1 MITDREIISRFK
13 IKPKDKVLD
22 IGGSMRQR
30 EEIRVDTLVDI
41 ISPEEAPY
49 GPSKLQ
55 ATHFVRLDVVKQKL
69 PFKDKEFDFCLCS
82 HTLEDLTYP
91 FLVIEEMER
100 VAKRGLIVT
109 PSMGADMVFSH
120 INFTD
125 WLTGARRVPGLGH
138 HKWFFYKR
146 RGKLR
151 IIPKNYA
158 ILFTHRFQV
167 VDWRGEDEALNYW
180 EEGIDYEAGDDLN
193 IHKLIDEYK
202 AYIRNNNSKITFGRA
217 LFFIDSPIIYIKELA
232 KSLLNRGEGF
242 KYRKEL

>member
-120 INFTD
+120 YDLSD
-125 WLTGARRVPGLGH
+125 WLTGARRVPGHSH
-138 HKWFFYKR
+138 HKWFFL
-146 RGKLR
+146 GKKNKMI
-151 IIPKNYA
+151 IIPKNYGV
-158 ILFTHRFQV
+158 LYTSGFQI
-167 VDWRGEDEALNYW
+167 VDWKGKSDLEFTWHDKINY
-180 EEGIDYEAGDDLN
+180 EVVTDLN
-193 IHKLIDEYK
+193 IHELIDFYEEYIQK
-202 AYIRNNNSKITFGRA
+202 NKNKIKFGRV
-217 LFFIDSPIIYIKELA
+217 LTYWDNPLYILKENI
-232 KSLLNRGEGF
+232 KLLLKKGVGF
-242 KYRKEL
+242 KYRTLK